1 MKKPYTAPRCTL
13 LRVEQRLML
22 TQSLTQSR
30 FIIEDSDDPA
40 MDAFI
45 LWGGVSTYDTHPTD
59 DQGKRWGD

>member
-22 TQSLTQSR
+22 THSLAQSK

-45 LWGGVSTYDTHPTD
+45 LWGGVSGYDTRPKD
-59 DQGKRWGD
+59 DEGKRWGD